1 MKLAELAQKLGCR
14 LEGPPELEIRG
25 VAGIE
30 LAEPGQLTFFTNR
43 RYFRLLKTTRA
54 SAVLVEEGVTLERE
68 ASLPALAALRSASP
82 YAAFARALE
91 LFYQPP
97 RYAPGIHPTA
107 IIAKGAKIG
116 DGAHIGP
123 YCYVDQEAEIGR
135 NAVLHSFV
143 SIYRGVQ
150 IGDDFFS
157 HAHVVVREYCR
168 IGNRVVLQDGVI
180 VGGDGFG
187 FAKQPDGSYRK
198 ILQTGTVVLEDDVEV
213 QANSCIDRATIGET
227 RIGRGAKLDD
237 LVLVG
242 HGSRVGTN
250 TLLCGQVGLAG
261 STKIGSD
268 CILAGQVG
276 SAGHITIGDRTVVTA
291 QSGIPNDLVGD
302 KEYAGTPCVERRQWL
317 KNSAALNRTPE
328 LQKRVRELE
337 AEIEKLK
344 SR

>member
-1 MKLAELAQKLGCR
+1 
-14 LEGPPELEIRG
+14 
-25 VAGIE
+25 
-30 LAEPGQLTFFTNR
+30 
-43 RYFRLLKTTRA
+43 
-54 SAVLVEEGVTLERE
+54 
-68 ASLPALAALRSASP
+68 LAALRSASP

-116 DGAHIGP
+116 ESAHIGP
-123 YCYVDQEAEIGR
+123 YCYVDEKAEIGR
-135 NAVLHSFV
+135 NAVLHSSSA
-143 SIYRGVQ
+143 SI
-150 IGDDFFS
+150 
-157 HAHVVVREYCR
+157 VVCRLAMISSRMRTCGAEYCR

-187 FAKQPDGSYRK
+187 FAKQTDGSYRK
-198 ILQTGTVVLEDDVEV
+198 SCKRVPSCSKTTSKYRQIRASTGLPWRDAHRTRR
-213 QANSCIDRATIGET
+213 QAGRPGPCRSWFAGRHEHIALRTGRLGRINENRQRLHFCRAS
-227 RIGRGAKLDD
+227 RSGRAHHRRG
-237 LVLVG
+237 
-242 HGSRVGTN
+242 
-250 TLLCGQVGLAG
+250 
-261 STKIGSD
+261 
-268 CILAGQVG
+268 
-276 SAGHITIGDRTVVTA
+276 RTVVTA
-291 QSGIPNDLVGD
+291 QSGIPNDLAGD